1 MIGTLVKMIIQFIGL
16 PGSGATEI
24 ADAVRDRIN
33 GIHLDKESFTNFFA
47 GYNELLYYQKLGLL
61 ARLIESKQDKPVI
74 VDGVFNIEQYRKIF
88 GKPDLIIWVDTK
100 SNSYSGAWEDP
111 EYFDHKIVDTGDG
124 HEDALPTR
132 AITIIRKFGLF
143 DWKEDTTLMVDT
155 YQKWNETNFEEYIDS
170 LSTNTQVVVGVKHVS
185 GMTENDLL
193 HFEQVGQAIKKDF
206 PNAKIIKL
214 PNVKSIVHN
223 DRSSFKIEKTGEN
236 NE

>member
-1 MIGTLVKMIIQFIGL
+1 MIIQFIGL
-16 PGSGATEI
+16 PGSGATEV

-47 GYNELLYYQKLGLL
+47 GYNEILYYQKLGLL
-61 ARLIESKQDKPVI
+61 ARLIKSKQDKPVI

-111 EYFDHKIVDTGDG
+111 EYFDHRIVDTGDS

-155 YQKWNETNFEEYIDS
+155 YQKWNEKNFSEYVDS

-193 HFEQVGQAIKKDF
+193 HYNKLQ
-206 PNAKIIKL
+206 AKITVAETEFNEAIEQML
-214 PNVKSIVHN
+214 
-223 DRSSFKIEKTGEN
+223 KIAGLK
-236 NE
+236 

>member
-1 MIGTLVKMIIQFIGL
+1 MIIQFIGL

-33 GIHLDKESFTNFFA
+33 GIHLDKEGFTNFFA
-47 GYNELLYYQKLGLL
+47 GYNEPLYYQKLGVL
-61 ARLIESKQDKPVI
+61 ARLLESKQDKPVI
-74 VDGVFNIEQYRKIF
+74 VDAVFNIEQYRKLF

-111 EYFDHKIVDTGDG
+111 EYFDHKIVDTGNT

-143 DWKEDTTLMVDT
+143 DWKEDTTLMLDT
-155 YQKWNETNFEEYIDS
+155 YQKWNQTNFAEYVDS
-170 LSTNTQVVVGVKHVS
+170 LSTNSQVVVGVKHVS
-185 GMTENDLL
+185 GMTEDDLL
-193 HFEQVGQAIKKDF
+193 HFEQVSQVIKQDF

-214 PNVKSIVHN
+214 PNVKSIVHSKRN
-223 DRSSFKIEKTGEN
+223 SFNIQEIGEN
-236 NE
+236 NDQTSQ

>member
-1 MIGTLVKMIIQFIGL
+1 MIIQFIGL

-33 GIHLDKESFTNFFA
+33 GIHLDKEGFTNFFA
-47 GYNELLYYQKLGLL
+47 GYNEPLYYQKLGVL
-61 ARLIESKQDKPVI
+61 ARLLESKQDKPVI
-74 VDGVFNIEQYRKIF
+74 VDAVFNIEQYRKLF

-111 EYFDHKIVDTGDG
+111 EYFDHKIVDTGNT

-143 DWKEDTTLMVDT
+143 DWKENTTLMLDT
-155 YQKWNETNFEEYIDS
+155 YQKWNQTNFAEYVDS
-170 LSTNTQVVVGVKHVS
+170 LSTNSQVVVGVKHVS
-185 GMTENDLL
+185 GMTEDDLL
-193 HFEQVGQAIKKDF
+193 HFEQVSQVIKQDF

-214 PNVKSIVHN
+214 PNVKSIVHSERN
-223 DRSSFKIEKTGEN
+223 SFNIQEIGEN
-236 NE
+236 NDQTSQ

>member
-1 MIGTLVKMIIQFIGL
+1 MIIQFIGL

-47 GYNELLYYQKLGLL
+47 GYNEILYYQKLGLL
-61 ARLIESKQDKPVI
+61 ARLIKSKQDKPVI

-88 GKPDLIIWVDTK
+88 GKPDLTIWVDTK

-111 EYFDHKIVDTGDG
+111 EYFDHRIVDTGDS

-155 YQKWNETNFEEYIDS
+155 YQKWNEKNFSEYVDS

-193 HFEQVGQAIKKDF
+193 HFEQVGQVIKGDF

-223 DRSSFKIEKTGEN
+223 DRSSFKIEKIGEN
-236 NE
+236 NDQESQ

>member
-1 MIGTLVKMIIQFIGL
+1 MIIQFIGL

-47 GYNELLYYQKLGLL
+47 GYNEILYYQKLGLL
-61 ARLIESKQDKPVI
+61 ARLIKSKQDKPVI

-111 EYFDHKIVDTGDG
+111 EYFDHRIVDTGDS

-143 DWKEDTTLMVDT
+143 DWKEDTALMVDT
-155 YQKWNETNFEEYIDS
+155 YQKWNEKNFSEYVDS

-193 HFEQVGQAIKKDF
+193 HFEQVGQVIKGDF

-214 PNVKSIVHN
+214 PNVKSIIHS
-223 DRSSFKIEKTGEN
+223 DRSSFKIKEMGVKEDDSK
-236 NE
+236 

>member
-1 MIGTLVKMIIQFIGL
+1 MIIQFIGL

-74 VDGVFNIEQYRKIF
+74 VDGVFNIDQYRKIF

-111 EYFDHKIVDTGDG
+111 GYFDHKIIDTGDS

-143 DWKEDTTLMVDT
+143 DWKEDTTLMLDT
-155 YQKWNETNFEEYIDS
+155 YQKWNQTDFAEYVDS
-170 LSTNTQVVVGVKHVS
+170 LSTNSQVVVGVKHVS
-185 GMTENDLL
+185 GMTEDDLL
-193 HFEQVGQAIKKDF
+193 HFEQVSQVIKQDF

-214 PNVKSIVHN
+214 PNVKSIVHSERN
-223 DRSSFKIEKTGEN
+223 SFNIQEIGEN
-236 NE
+236 ND

>member
-1 MIGTLVKMIIQFIGL
+1 MIIQFIGL

-47 GYNELLYYQKLGLL
+47 GHNEPLYYQKLGVLAKLL
-61 ARLIESKQDKPVI
+61 ESKQDKPVI
-74 VDGVFNIEQYRKIF
+74 VDAVFNIQQYRKLF
-88 GKPDLIIWVDTK
+88 GKPNLVIWVDT
-100 SNSYSGAWEDP
+100 NSKPYSGAWEDP
-111 EYFDHKIVDTGDG
+111 EYFDHKIVDTGDS

-155 YQKWNETNFEEYIDS
+155 YQKWNEKNFSEYVDS

-185 GMTENDLL
+185 GMTEKDLL
-193 HFEQVGQAIKKDF
+193 HFEQIVQVIKGDF

-223 DRSSFKIEKTGEN
+223 DRSSFKIEKIGEN
-236 NE
+236 NDQALQ